1 MHRFFVEPP
10 CAVGAVVALPAE
22 EAQHAFRVLR
32 LAPGEAIELIAEG
45 RGFAAELTC
54 CDKQGAQARITA
66 ERSSREP
73 DVRVTLCMGLCKA
86 DKMELII
93 QKATELG
100 VYAIQPLAL
109 SRCVMKVDKH
119 DPRITDR
126 WPRIAREAVKQC
138 ARTHTPRIL
147 PPATIA
153 QLGALWA
160 AQQAVLVPW
169 ECAKEGSLPRALAEK
184 PTDIA
189 LVIGPEGG
197 IAADEMAELSAF
209 GGVPVTLGPRILRAE
224 TAAIAATAA
233 IMALTGAW
241 EGGA

>member
-1 MHRFFVEPP
+1 MHRFFVESP
-10 CAVGAVVALPAE
+10 CAVNGEVALPAE
-22 EAQHAFRVLR
+22 EAQHAYRVLR
-32 LAPGEAIELIAEG
+32 LTPGETVELIADG
-45 RGFAAELTC
+45 RLFAAELTR
-54 CDKQGAQARITA
+54 CDKQGAAARVKA
-66 ERSSREP
+66 ELPSREP
-73 DVRVTLCMGLCKA
+73 NVRVTLCVGLCKA

-100 VYAIQPLAL
+100 VHAIQPLAL
-109 SRCVMKVDKH
+109 IRCVMKIGGDDSRV
-119 DPRITDR
+119 TDR

-138 ARTHTPRIL
+138 GRAHTPRIL
-147 PPATIA
+147 PPATIG
-153 QLGALWA
+153 QLRAFWA

-169 ECAKEGSLPRALAEK
+169 ECAREGSLRYALSGQ

-197 IAADEMAELSAF
+197 ICADEMDELASF

-233 IMALTGAW
+233 VMALCGAW
-241 EGGA
+241 EAGA